1 MELYDKRASRFASIV
16 TLASLSGKFREV
28 RSRPFTDGRIRSYSN
43 PVYSLAQALSEN
55 HSFFFSFRKLLTNKW
70 KESSSLT
77 FSVLLARVDQGEWI
91 LQLALT
97 VDVDQR
103 DST

>member
-1 MELYDKRASRFASIV
+1 MLQNSF
-16 TLASLSGKFREV
+16 LSGIN
-28 RSRPFTDGRIRSYSN
+28 SHY
-43 PVYSLAQALSEN
+43 
-55 HSFFFSFRKLLTNKW
+55 SFFFSFRKLLTNKW
-70 KESSSLT
+70 KESLSLT

-97 VDVDQR
+97 IDVDQR